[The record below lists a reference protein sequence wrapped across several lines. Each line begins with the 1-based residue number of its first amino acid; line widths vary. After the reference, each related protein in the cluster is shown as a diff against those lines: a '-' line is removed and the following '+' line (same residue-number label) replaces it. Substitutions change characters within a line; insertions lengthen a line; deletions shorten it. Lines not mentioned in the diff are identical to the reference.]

1 MSGIYAIILA
11 GGVGRRM
18 RSAVPKQYLP
28 LCGAPVI
35 AWSLMAFQKSPEI
48 DGIVLVTAEADTDWV
63 KSTITDPMH
72 ISKLMAFAP
81 AGKERYDSVQNGLSA
96 IKDEDGIVLIHDGAR
111 PAVTEEIIAR
121 CCADAEEYGACA
133 AAMPVKDTIKVA
145 DENGFVRSTP
155 DRRSLWMMQT
165 PQAFR
170 LPLIREAYRKLEESG
185 DKSGVTDDAMLV
197 ENFTDVKVRLTKG
210 SYSNI
215 KITTPEDLPQAEIL
229 VDRKMLS

>member
-1 MSGIYAIILA
+1 MSETYAIVLA

-18 RSAVPKQYLP
+18 RSAVPKQYLT
-28 LCGAPVI
+28 LAGAPVI
-35 AWSLMAFQKSPEI
+35 AWSLMAFQKSPEVDRI
-48 DGIVLVTAEADTDWV
+48 ILVTAEADAAWV

-72 ISKLMAFAP
+72 ITKLLAFAP
-81 AGKERYDSVQNGLSA
+81 AGAERADSVQNGLNA
-96 IKDEDGIVLIHDGAR
+96 IKDDDGIVLIHDGAR

-121 CCADAEEYGACA
+121 CCADAKSYGACA

-145 DENGFVRSTP
+145 DPDGFVHSTP
-155 DRRSLWMMQT
+155 DRRTLWMMQT

-170 LPLIREAYRKLEESG
+170 LPLIREAYRKYG
-185 DKSGVTDDAMLV
+185 QMADRSGVTDDAMLV
-197 ENFTDVKVRLTKG
+197 ERFTDVKVRLTKG

>member
-1 MSGIYAIILA
+1 MGKTYAIVLA

-28 LCGAPVI
+28 LAGHPVI
-35 AWSLMAFQKSPEI
+35 AWSLMAFEKSPEVDHI
-48 DGIVLVTAEADTDWV
+48 ILVTAESDKDWV
-63 KSTITDPMH
+63 KNTITDALR
-72 ISKLMAFAP
+72 ITKLMAFAP
-81 AGKERYDSVQNGLSA
+81 AGKERYDSVRNGLNA
-96 IKDEDGIVLIHDGAR
+96 IPDDDGIVLIHDGAR

-145 DENGFVRSTP
+145 DENGFVRETP
-155 DRRSLWMMQT
+155 DRRTLWMMQT

-170 LPLIREAYRKLEESG
+170 LSVIREAYEKLERTD

-197 ENFTDVKVRLTKG
+197 ESFTDVKVRLTMG
-210 SYSNI
+210 AYSNI
-215 KITTPEDLPQAEIL
+215 KITTPEDLPEAEIL
-229 VDRKMLS
+229 VDKKLLS

>member
-1 MSGIYAIILA
+1 MSETYAIVLA

-28 LCGAPVI
+28 LAGAPVI
-35 AWSLMAFQKSPEI
+35 AWYLMAFQKSPEVDRI
-48 DGIVLVTAEADTDWV
+48 ILVTAEADAAWV
-63 KSTITDPMH
+63 KSTIIDPMH
-72 ISKLMAFAP
+72 ITKFLAFAP
-81 AGKERYDSVQNGLSA
+81 AGAERADSVQNGLNA
-96 IKDEDGIVLIHDGAR
+96 IEDDDGIVLIHDGAR

-121 CCADAEEYGACA
+121 CCADAKTFGACA

-145 DENGFVRSTP
+145 DRDGFVLSTP
-155 DRRSLWMMQT
+155 DRRTLWMMQT

-170 LPLIREAYRKLEESG
+170 LPLIREAYRKYG
-185 DKSGVTDDAMLV
+185 QMADRSGVTDDAMLV
-197 ENFTDVKVRLTKG
+197 ERFTDVKVRLTKG

-229 VDRKMLS
+229 VDRKILS

>member
-1 MSGIYAIILA
+1 MGKTYAIVLA

-28 LCGAPVI
+28 LAGHPVI
-35 AWSLMAFQKSPEI
+35 AWSLMAFEKSPEVDHI
-48 DGIVLVTAEADTDWV
+48 ILVTAESDKDWV
-63 KSTITDPMH
+63 KNTITDALC
-72 ISKLMAFAP
+72 ITKLMAFAP
-81 AGKERYDSVQNGLSA
+81 AGKERYDSVRNGLNA
-96 IKDEDGIVLIHDGAR
+96 IPDDDGIVLIHDGAR

-145 DENGFVRSTP
+145 DENGFVSKTP
-155 DRRSLWMMQT
+155 DRRTLWMMQT

-170 LPLIREAYRKLEESG
+170 LSVIREAYEKLERTD

-197 ENFTDVKVRLTKG
+197 ESFTDVKVRLTMG
-210 SYSNI
+210 AYSNI
-215 KITTPEDLPQAEIL
+215 KITTPEDLPEAEIL
-229 VDRKMLS
+229 VDKKLLS